1 MKHWSKKLVVLQKN
15 NAKKKKKKRM
25 YFSLKKVG
33 EIKLY
38 LKNTYQKNVRFLLR

>member
-1 MKHWSKKLVVLQKN
+1 MQ
-15 NAKKKKKKRM
+15 KKKRM

-38 LKNTYQKNVRFLLR
+38 LKNTYQKNIRLLLRMRQMTLERNSF

>member
-1 MKHWSKKLVVLQKN
+1 MQ
-15 NAKKKKKKRM
+15 KKKKKRM

-38 LKNTYQKNVRFLLR
+38 LKNTYQKNIRFLLRMRQMTLEKNSF

>member
-1 MKHWSKKLVVLQKN
+1 MKHWSKKLVVLPKN
-15 NAKKKKKKRM
+15 NAKKKKRM

-38 LKNTYQKNVRFLLR
+38 LKNTYQKNIRFLLR